1 MEKLKKELS
10 ELKAHQTLARP
21 IVQFLEGT
29 AFMDDE
35 LANRINQGDKTLKNC
50 IDYVFSEAKKKAA
63 GGTAAVMTDQE
74 VYELAVKYYES
85 DNKDLTIKPTKAT
98 VVAGSTKDNASDKVS
113 EESQNA
119 DSEEEEDGE
128 EDA

>member
-1 MEKLKKELS
+1 MEKLQKELS
-10 ELKAHQTLARP
+10 ELKAHQALARR

-35 LANRINQGDKTLKNC
+35 LANRINQGDKTLKSC

-74 VYELAVKYYES
+74 VYELAVKYYET

-113 EESQNA
+113 AESQNA
-119 DSEEEEDGE
+119 DSEDEEDGE

>member
-10 ELKAHQTLARP
+10 ELKAHQALARP

-35 LANRINQGDKTLKNC
+35 LANRINQADKTLKSC
-50 IDYVFSEAKKKAA
+50 IEYIFSEAKKAA
-63 GGTAAVMTDQE
+63 VGSAAVMTDQE
-74 VYELAVKYYES
+74 VYELAVKYYET
-85 DNKDLTIKPTKAT
+85 DNKDLTIKRTKAT
-98 VVAGSTKDNASDKVS
+98 VVAGSTKDNASDKAS
-113 EESQNA
+113 AESQNA
-119 DSEEEEDGE
+119 DSEDEEDGE